1 MEKYFKQALEQIGD
15 LTPICKLA
23 SISGGCINRA
33 YYIRTS
39 KREYFAK
46 VNNQRIDDLFDKE
59 IAGIETIRKT
69 GTIQVPIIYG
79 KYQSSDAQYQI
90 LIMEWIEGKESR
102 QTEKILGKKLA
113 QLHQTTEA
121 GFGLDENNYIGI
133 LPQMNTWYTDWLSFY
148 RQQRLG
154 IQMKIGVERGVI
166 SGRRLHKLEKLIE
179 RLDQWIP
186 AQVTPSLIHG
196 DLWSGNRIVGKHG
209 EPFLIDPA
217 VYFAHHEVELAFTE
231 LFGGFSS
238 YFYSAY
244 QDVFPLS
251 SEYRNRKKIYQLYY
265 LLVHLNLFGEGYGR
279 DVDQI
284 LDYYL

>member
-1 MEKYFKQALEQIGD
+1 MENYFKQALQQIGD
-15 LTPICKLA
+15 PTPICKLA
-23 SISGGCINRA
+23 PVSGGCINHS
-33 YYIRTS
+33 YYIQTS
-39 KREYFAK
+39 QQEYFAK
-46 VNNQRIDDLFDKE
+46 ANDRSIADLFDKE
-59 IAGIETIRKT
+59 IAGIEIIRKT

-79 KYQSSDAQYQI
+79 KWQSSDAQVQI
-90 LIMEWIEGKESR
+90 LIMEWIEGEKSKR
-102 QTEKILGKKLA
+102 TEKILGEKLA
-113 QLHQTTEA
+113 QLHQTTET
-121 GFGLDENNYIGI
+121 GFGLDKNNYIGI
-133 LPQMNTWYTDWLSFY
+133 LPQMNPWYTDWLSFY
-148 RQQRLG
+148 REQRLG
-154 IQMKIGVERGVI
+154 VQMKIGVERGRI

-196 DLWSGNRIVGKHG
+196 DLWSGNWIVGKHG
-209 EPFLIDPA
+209 EPYLIDPA

-231 LFGGFSS
+231 LFGGFSAS
-238 YFYSAY
+238 FYSAY

-265 LLVHLNLFGEGYGR
+265 LLVHLNLFGEGYGK